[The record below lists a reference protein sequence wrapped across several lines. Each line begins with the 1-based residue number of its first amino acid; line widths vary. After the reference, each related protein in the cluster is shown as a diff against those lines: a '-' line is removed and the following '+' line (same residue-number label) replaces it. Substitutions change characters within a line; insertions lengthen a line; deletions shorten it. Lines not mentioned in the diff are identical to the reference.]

1 VKNCGYPVQ
10 ETETMNSLYDLIHSV
25 NGFDMLECEKAALKH
40 HGYNICDKC
49 GNVEKDR
56 LMFHYEE
63 EEFYWNTYEV
73 LCEDCT

>member
-1 VKNCGYPVQ
+1 
-10 ETETMNSLYDLIHSV
+10 
-25 NGFDMLECEKAALKH
+25 MLECEKAALKH